1 MSDQWTRAEALHDIE
16 DNYTKAGHP
25 LSFAPPDKI
34 FNYYGGVISRKEA
47 ESIAHSNN
55 IYTLYRENRGKPRK
69 NIYNGIFVHNK
80 RQLVELD
87 LCDVSLE
94 LFGAYAFMR
103 FILGFSFERQ

>member
-1 MSDQWTRAEALHDIE
+1 MNQWTHFEALRDIE
-16 DNYTKAGHP
+16 ENYTKIGHP
-25 LSFAPPDKI
+25 LSFAPPEKI
-34 FNYYGGVISRKEA
+34 YDFYGGAISRKEA

-87 LCDVSLE
+87 LCDVTLGIHGLYLYLHSH
-94 LFGAYAFMR
+94 YYR
-103 FILGFSFERQ
+103 FQL